1 MLQRYGYLRSVT
13 LCGSMALA
21 IVPMTLSSCKTSASG
36 EASTALAANG
46 DPETIAVL
54 LASHGDIDDLKEL
67 ESYIKVSFNKNVGI
81 PLPYWARPAVT
92 EPAYQLSVNTVSSQ
106 YKIIGSTKYRENSQ
120 KQIDALA
127 KALAESGIKAKVYYG
142 FNFTTP
148 FISDAM
154 EQIKKDGIKRIV
166 MFNQGAQCSWAS
178 QGENMKDIREYLHE
192 HPEYDAEV
200 LAYRE
205 YSNDKRFR
213 DLLHD
218 VIMRDVKEKFPGKS
232 PAFTC
237 VMVASHG
244 LPTRMT
250 DEGDPAIKQ
259 MKSAFEYV
267 AAKAKPYKFYHGFL
281 NDDFIPGA
289 TWASPASDEVA
300 LKMRSDDC
308 KYILLDARLS
318 FTVDHRATLFDLDT
332 EARQI
337 LETKDPKKDWKSSLT
352 WSKPQVELASHFDG
366 DPGLAKLYATLT
378 KEALSRNGD
387 LEIIKELGKP
397 VTPEPPVKQWCESTK
412 R

>member
-1 MLQRYGYLRSVT
+1 
-13 LCGSMALA
+13 
-21 IVPMTLSSCKTSASG
+21 
-36 EASTALAANG
+36 
-46 DPETIAVL
+46 
-54 LASHGDIDDLKEL
+54 
-67 ESYIKVSFNKNVGI
+67 
-81 PLPYWARPAVT
+81 
-92 EPAYQLSVNTVSSQ
+92 VNNVSSQ
-106 YKIIGSTKYRENSQ
+106 YKIIGATKYRENSQ

-308 KYILLDARLS
+308 R
-318 FTVDHRATLFDLDT
+318 
-332 EARQI
+332 
-337 LETKDPKKDWKSSLT
+337 
-352 WSKPQVELASHFDG
+352 
-366 DPGLAKLYATLT
+366 
-378 KEALSRNGD
+378 
-387 LEIIKELGKP
+387 
-397 VTPEPPVKQWCESTK
+397 
-412 R
+412 

>member
-1 MLQRYGYLRSVT
+1 MLPRYGFLKLVS
-13 LCGSMALA
+13 LWGALA
-21 IVPMTLSSCKTSASG
+21 LAMGPMTLAGCKTSGSN
-36 EASTALAANG
+36 ETSTALAVND
-46 DPETIAVL
+46 DPDTIAVL
-54 LASHGDIDDLKEL
+54 LASHGDIDDLSEL

-106 YKIIGSTKYRENSQ
+106 YKIIGATKYRENTQ

-178 QGENMKDIREYLHE
+178 QGENMNDVREYLKE
-192 HPEYDAEV
+192 HSEFDAEV
-200 LAYRE
+200 IGYRE
-205 YSNDKRFR
+205 YSQDKRFR
-213 DLLHD
+213 DLLYD
-218 VIMRDVKEKFPGKS
+218 DIMRDVNEKFPGKS
-232 PAFTC
+232 AAFTC
-237 VMVASHG
+237 VMVGSHG
-244 LPTRMT
+244 LPVRMT
-250 DEGDPAIKQ
+250 DAGDPAIKQ
-259 MKSAFEYV
+259 MNSAFEYI

-289 TWASPASDEVA
+289 EWASPNSSEVA
-300 LKMRSDDC
+300 EKMRRDGC

-318 FTVDHRATLFDLDT
+318 FTVNHRATLYDLNT
-332 EARQI
+332 VARKI
-337 LETKDPKKDWKSSLT
+337 LETKDPRQNWQEALT
-352 WSKPQVELASHFDG
+352 WKKPQVELANHFNG
-366 DPGLAKLYATLT
+366 DPGMAKLYAALT
-378 KEALSRNGD
+378 KEALARNGD

-397 VTPEPPVKQWCESTK
+397 VFPAPPVKQWCESSK